1 MPEDLAAI
9 DRYMK
14 GTLTKTGAAVKI
26 RDEWTEWYDGIG
38 WWGSYSQENY
48 DHARNL
54 RNQFNLAN
62 ATTAAERDQAQYVIE
77 TGMTTEEMA
86 GGTRRNLSTGMYAEP
101 LVSSE
106 TKFVLIAG
114 AVAAS
119 VTGGILLLGKLEMM
133 GPKLLARLLR

>member
-14 GTLTKTGAAVKI
+14 GTLTKTGAAVKL

-54 RNQFNLAN
+54 RNQFDLAN
-62 ATTAAERDQAQYVIE
+62 ATTQAELEQVQRVIR

-86 GGTRRNLSTGMYAEP
+86 GGTSRNLSTGMYAEP